1 MLVDPFHEFPRS
13 FVFVGNFLNFL
24 VKEGIFGILDYPL
37 ELLPVFNVLG

>member
-1 MLVDPFHEFPRS
+1 MLVDLFHEFPRS